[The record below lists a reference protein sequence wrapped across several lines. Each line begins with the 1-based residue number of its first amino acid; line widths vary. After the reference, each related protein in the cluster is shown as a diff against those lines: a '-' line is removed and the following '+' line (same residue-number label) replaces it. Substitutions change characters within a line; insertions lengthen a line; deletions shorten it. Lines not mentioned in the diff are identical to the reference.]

1 MSECTCHKNYTL
13 DTLIPK
19 VGVITDIRQETPD
32 VKTFRVEAPE
42 GGKLFEH
49 MPGQCAMVCAPG
61 VSEGMFSITSSPTVK
76 DYQEFS
82 IKKCGSLTDYL
93 HSLQVGDEIAVRGP
107 YGNHFP
113 VEDKLKGKNLLFIA
127 GGIGLAPLRSVINY
141 VLDNREDYG
150 TVDILYG
157 SRSADDLVQLKEIQ
171 EVWMKTEG
179 VNVYLTIDR
188 EQEGWDGHVGFVPNY
203 LKEIG
208 FDTNKTGL
216 RPADHDQIR
225 SGRTGRAGILQRSG
239 IYHTGASY
247 EMRCR
252 KMRPLQHRR
261 QIRLQRRPGI

>member
-93 HSLQVGDEIAVRGP
+93 HSLQV
-107 YGNHFP
+107 
-113 VEDKLKGKNLLFIA
+113 KGKKSPVHRRWN
-127 GGIGLAPLRSVINY
+127 
-141 VLDNREDYG
+141 
-150 TVDILYG
+150 
-157 SRSADDLVQLKEIQ
+157 
-171 EVWMKTEG
+171 
-179 VNVYLTIDR
+179 
-188 EQEGWDGHVGFVPNY
+188 
-203 LKEIG
+203 
-208 FDTNKTGL
+208 
-216 RPADHDQIR
+216 R
-225 SGRTGRAGILQRSG
+225 SGTSSFRDQLCAG
-239 IYHTGASY
+239 
-247 EMRCR
+247 
-252 KMRPLQHRR
+252 
-261 QIRLQRRPGI
+261 